1 MKVKCKGFEGNLK
14 SINIIMETT
23 ELEENYP
30 KYIYEIE
37 ISIAQDKNITI
48 IGVKDEDIEFI
59 KE

>member
-14 SINIIMETT
+14 SIRPTMEITT
-23 ELEENYP
+23 LREDYT

-37 ISIAQDKNITI
+37 ILIAQNQNITI
-48 IGVKDEDIEFI
+48 SGIKDEDIEFI